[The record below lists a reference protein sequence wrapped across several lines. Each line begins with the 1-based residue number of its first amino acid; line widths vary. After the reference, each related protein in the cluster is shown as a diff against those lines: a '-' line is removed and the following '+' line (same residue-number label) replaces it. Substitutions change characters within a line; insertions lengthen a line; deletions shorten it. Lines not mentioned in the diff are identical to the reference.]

1 MFSPSR
7 SNTLFSMWN
16 TYEGRL
22 PPIYYQEKL
31 LNTGDFLFTVK
42 VHETVFDIALLR
54 SRCVINV
61 NLDYDMTS
69 DSLIHFNFASSQNNN
84 GNASCTLYI
93 TVFAWKSDEMI

>member
-22 PPIYYQEKL
+22 PPLYYQEKL

-42 VHETVFDIALLR
+42 VHKTVVHIALLH

-69 DSLIHFNFASSQNNN
+69 DSSIHFNFANSQKN
-84 GNASCTLYI
+84 
-93 TVFAWKSDEMI
+93 